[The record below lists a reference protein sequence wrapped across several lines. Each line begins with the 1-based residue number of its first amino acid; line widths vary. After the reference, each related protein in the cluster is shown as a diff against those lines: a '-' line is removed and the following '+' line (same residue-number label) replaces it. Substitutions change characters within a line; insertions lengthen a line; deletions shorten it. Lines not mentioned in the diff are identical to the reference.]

1 MNKKEEISVKSE
13 FKCFRDLSESKEWI
27 SKMYENYQIELENH
41 TFYQVY
47 ESENGEFHTYY
58 GVEIFYN

>member
-1 MNKKEEISVKSE
+1 MKSE

-27 SKMYENYQIELENH
+27 SEMYQDYQVELENH

-58 GVEIFYN
+58 GVELVYN